1 MERPALLRHAWNL
14 EYTGQAGKNQHFH
27 LGSGQFGG
35 EMSRRITVCV
45 TDDDAAVASSL
56 CDGLREFG
64 FDAIEAH
71 SGPEAI
77 EVCTKNDVDLILLDI
92 AMPDMD
98 GFEVC
103 DALKTSPETDDI
115 IVIFV
120 TGKNDP
126 EDVAKGYKMGAADY
140 ITKPFNLPMVMVRVE
155 SALTN
160 KRVQEEKPLEHE
172 GVLDLAYTDQLTG
185 LKNRRF
191 LMERLAEE
199 ADKAKRHN
207 LPLSCLIMDVDDI
220 SPVDADSGSISVDDL
235 LAEVAMTLRTYTRTY
250 DVLSRYDGTMFAV
263 LLPHTPLSDATEY
276 ASKILNEVDA
286 TIYSDPNM
294 PTKASMSVGI
304 VTCGN
309 GGPSDAEE
317 IFGEA
322 MRTLLK
328 AKSMSGERIA
338 TCDLKA

>member
-1 MERPALLRHAWNL
+1 M
-14 EYTGQAGKNQHFH
+14 
-27 LGSGQFGG
+27 
-35 EMSRRITVCV
+35 
-45 TDDDAAVASSL
+45 
-56 CDGLREFG
+56 
-64 FDAIEAH
+64 
-71 SGPEAI
+71 
-77 EVCTKNDVDLILLDI
+77 
-92 AMPDMD
+92 
-98 GFEVC
+98 
-103 DALKTSPETDDI
+103 
-115 IVIFV
+115 
-120 TGKNDP
+120 
-126 EDVAKGYKMGAADY
+126 
-140 ITKPFNLPMVMVRVE
+140 
-155 SALTN
+155 
-160 KRVQEEKPLEHE
+160 
-172 GVLDLAYTDQLTG
+172 AYTDQLTG
-185 LKNRRF
+185 LRNRRF

-199 ADKAKRHN
+199 VDKAQRHN
-207 LPLSCLIMDVDDI
+207 LPLSCLIMDVDNI
-220 SPVDADSGSISVDDL
+220 SPVDADSGAVSVDDL

-304 VTCGN
+304 VTCSN
-309 GGPSDAEE
+309 GGSSDAEE